1 MIDNLAN
8 STFQT
13 KLKGEFSID
22 EYLLNNFLFSDNPK
36 SENNFKSNILITS
49 LQDFHKRCQKSH
61 GKLFYE
67 KNYLISLN
75 EIIILIKNSIQAQQ
89 QLDKYIYNTIKNN
102 RDSNISKIKELNEKF
117 INELNYN
124 LFSIEK
130 INNDY
135 SSFYQKEEKKSENKK
150 VNKIKHFNTT
160 YIIKNKIN
168 SIFNDLAKEVF
179 LNENN
184 KLNNNYGSKDI
195 KANNVKNLKSR
206 RVKSKSEKSNSCNN
220 NCLFNNKVKKSLT
233 KKIEN
238 KKINDNTISSYNTR
252 NDDKNYIA
260 KNNNVLSERPS
271 FNNNSNYN
279 LNKSSNLLNENKNFY
294 NFTNKEMANN
304 NQNKTSI
311 SKINS
316 SSKTT
321 KSNKNLKAFNIF
333 KICQVMKKD
342 KQKKSNASEPIAKSN
357 GSHCFNDLS
366 ELNDYLLKNSLKSL
380 GFSQPNEKQYS
391 GIKKII
397 VSNTFKPSNF
407 TNHLLN
413 KGKKYINDF
422 KKMDEESK
430 KWK

>member
-49 LQDFHKRCQKSH
+49 LKDFHKRCQKSH

-184 KLNNNYGSKDI
+184 KLNSNYGSKDI
-195 KANNVKNLKSR
+195 KAYNVKNLKSR

-260 KNNNVLSERPS
+260 KNNNGLNERPS

-397 VSNTFKPSNF
+397 VSNTFKPSNL

-422 KKMDEESK
+422 KKMDEENK